1 MPNKKFDRLADKVTR
16 AYEKKGVTK
25 ATAEKW
31 GRATAAKVA
40 REKEDKEAT
49 SDA

>member
-1 MPNKKFDRLADKVTR
+1 MPNKKFDRLADKVSR
-16 AYEKKGVTK
+16 EYEKKGVSP

-40 REKEDKEAT
+40 REKEEAT

>member
-40 REKEDKEAT
+40 REKEEAK